1 MSWVAAAV
9 GVGSL
14 AYGIIKGSKAKKAQ
28 KKMEALAN
36 SQKPNASITDY
47 YSKALERYNQ
57 DPYQS
62 AMYKNAKQASNQ
74 NLATGIN
81 ALQDRRSAVAGVSN
95 LVAGQNE
102 ALRRAGVTAEGMKD
116 QNLSRLGQAAGLKT
130 GEDRYPFEL
139 KYNLLGMEAGG
150 QSQAANAAFQ
160 SALNSAGSVGAQ
172 TQYNK
177 MYSSNRTNAGSSTN
191 YLNYGQ
197 GE

>member
-14 AYGIIKGSKAKKAQ
+14 AYGIIKGAKAKKAQ

-47 YSKALERYNQ
+47 YSKALQRYNQ

-62 AMYKNAKQASNQ
+62 AMYKNAKQQSQQ

-81 ALQDRRSAVAGVSN
+81 ALQDRRSAVAGISN

-102 ALRRAGVTAEGMKD
+102 AMRRAGVTAEGMKD
-116 QNLSRLGQAAGLKT
+116 ANLNRLGQAAGIKT
-130 GEDRYPFEL
+130 QEDRYPFEL

-150 QSQAANAAFQ
+150 QNQAANAAFQ

-172 TQYNK
+172 MQYNK
-177 MYSSNRTNAGSSTN
+177 MHSNNRVNTGGTS